1 MVTVDKIQT
10 RLATLERL
18 PSGILRIRFHVGV
31 GLDLAGV
38 TEVLQARVRLA
49 AGHRVPVMV
58 VLNADSFGEIRINLT
73 DHSPLVRDT
82 TLCEATV
89 APPDA
94 IRRLADLYYDHHQPP
109 FPTAIFEHEEEALAW
124 LEAQC

>member
-18 PSGILRIRFHVGV
+18 PSGSLRIRFHQGV
-31 GLDLAGV
+31 GLNMVGVSEVLEARMRLAGG
-38 TEVLQARVRLA
+38 QRL
-49 AGHRVPVMV
+49 PVMV
-58 VLNADSFGEIRINLT
+58 VPNADPFGEIRINLT
-73 DHSPLVRDT
+73 DHSLHVRGT
-82 TLCEATV
+82 TRCEATV

-94 IRRLADLYYDHHQPP
+94 IRRLADLYYDHHQSP
-109 FPTAIFEHEEEALAW
+109 FPTAIFEHEEEALVW

>member
-10 RLATLERL
+10 RLALLERL
-18 PSGILRIRFHVGV
+18 PSGIVRVRFHEGV
-31 GLDLAGV
+31 GLDMAGV
-38 TEVLQARVRLA
+38 TEVLEARVRLA
-49 AGHRVPVMV
+49 DGRRVPVMV

-73 DHSPLVRDT
+73 DHSPTVLTT

-94 IRRLADLYYDHHQPP
+94 IRRLADLYYSHHQPP
-109 FPTAIFEHEEEALAW
+109 FPTAIFEHEAEALAW

>member
-18 PSGILRIRFHVGV
+18 PSGILRIRFHQGM
-31 GLDLAGV
+31 GLDMAGV
-38 TEVLQARVRLA
+38 TEVLEARVRLA
-49 AGHRVPVMV
+49 AGHLVPVMV
-58 VLNADSFGEIRINLT
+58 VLNASSFSEMRINLT
-73 DHSPLVRDT
+73 DHSPMVRDT